1 MMTLPAGLKVGLI
14 QRVFPSYRSEFFE
27 LLGQHCRLSFFSGK
41 PRPSEN
47 INLINDLQNGQYT
60 PGKNIH
66 LFRGKFYL
74 CYQRGLMR
82 WLKQFDPGVLI
93 LEANPRYLSSYN
105 AIHWMHQHG
114 KAVIG
119 WGLGAPVKES
129 ALALVRQ
136 WFFDQFDALITY
148 SKQGAAQLEALGV
161 KKESVFVAVNATT
174 AKPTHALPERP
185 SFFQGKP
192 VVLFVGRLQARK
204 RIDQLILACQALP
217 ENLRPELLIVGEG
230 PERANLESLAQSN
243 YPKTQFLGEK
253 YGDDLAEIF
262 RQADLFVLP
271 GTGGLAIQ
279 QAMSYGLPVIAAEA
293 DGTQANLVRPA
304 NGWLITPGNQKEL
317 TEILLTALS
326 DPAKLHQMGKTSYNI
341 VSEEVNIEAMVQ
353 VFLQAIAY
361 VQKKQSG
368 LI

>member
-1 MMTLPAGLKVGLI
+1 MMTLPAGLKVGLV

-217 ENLRPELLIVGEG
+217 KNLQPDLLIVGDG
-230 PERANLESLAQSN
+230 PERAKLESIAQNN
-243 YPKTQFLGEK
+243 YPTTQFLGAK
-253 YGDDLAEIF
+253 YGDELADIF

-293 DGTQANLVRPA
+293 DGTQANLVQPG
-304 NGWLITPGNQKEL
+304 NGWQITPGDQIEL
-317 TEILLTALS
+317 NKVLMTALS
-326 DPAKLHQMGKTSYNI
+326 DPNKLRQMGQRSYDI
-341 VSEEVNIEAMVQ
+341 VSSEVNIETMVQ

-361 VQKKQSG
+361 AKHKDKG
-368 LI
+368 D